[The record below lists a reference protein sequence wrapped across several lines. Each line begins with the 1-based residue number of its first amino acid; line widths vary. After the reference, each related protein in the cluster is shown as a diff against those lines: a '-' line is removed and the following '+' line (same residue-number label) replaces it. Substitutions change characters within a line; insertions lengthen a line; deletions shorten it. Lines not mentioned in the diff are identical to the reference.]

1 MKNKRFKTPATIPS
15 KKGKI
20 EKPKLH
26 SKKNLAALFE
36 DQSQRKEKK
45 QKKPKEKNEKEMEE
59 EKVKDEEEK
68 NRFKAVPEFKVTIY
82 FFSWSFLKK
91 KINNNNNISNVK
103 IV

>member
-1 MKNKRFKTPATIPS
+1 MKNQRFKTPATIPS

-45 QKKPKEKNEKEMEE
+45 QKKTKEKNEKEMEE

-82 FFSWSFLKK
+82 FFLDHF
-91 KINNNNNISNVK
+91 
-103 IV
+103 